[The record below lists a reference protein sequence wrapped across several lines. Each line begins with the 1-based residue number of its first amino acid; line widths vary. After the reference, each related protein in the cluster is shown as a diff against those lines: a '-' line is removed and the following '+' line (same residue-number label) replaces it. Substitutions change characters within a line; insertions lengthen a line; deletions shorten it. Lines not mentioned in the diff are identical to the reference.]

1 VSVMLPRR
9 QDVDK
14 SPRQLRRDRRQMKV
28 EG

>member
-1 VSVMLPRR
+1 MLPRR

-14 SPRQLRRDRRQMKV
+14 SPMQLRRDRRQMKV